1 MSIFSGFK
9 KAIVFA
15 PHTDDGEFGC
25 GATIHRMI
33 REGVEVFYVAFSACQ
48 QSVLPQ
54 FPSDI
59 LITEVKAA
67 TKVLGVKPENVILMD
82 FEVRKFNYNR
92 QEILDEILKIKS
104 SISPDVVFVPCEH
117 DIHQDHA
124 TIANEVVRAFKFS
137 TILSYELPWN
147 NFTFTTACFVEV
159 GDEDILAKCDA
170 LAQYKSQ
177 LHRPYANAEFVKSLA
192 RVRGVQSNHTYAEAF
207 EIKRLIAAI

>member
-1 MSIFSGFK
+1 
-9 KAIVFA
+9 
-15 PHTDDGEFGC
+15 
-25 GATIHRMI
+25 MI